1 MRHARADA
9 ARAKAM
15 PRSPAATA
23 IRIALGALLLA
34 GSAVVLWP
42 GPAHARALPATVDP
56 TLEADAWT
64 DRLVVAYRTAE
75 ATPVRRTLL
84 SATHKTQQHLQ
95 RFGLQALDSHSTAQ
109 GAQVLHLNRWARA
122 AELRKVAAAMVAA
135 DPNIAYAEPDLL
147 MQPQSAP
154 NDPMYGQQW
163 HYFEPTAGLNLPA
176 AWDLSTGSGIT
187 IAVVDT
193 GVRPHPDLVGNLLAG
208 YDFIA
213 NKTTAADGDGRD
225 ADATDPGD
233 GCGTAAASWHGTHVA
248 GTLAAVANNNLGV
261 AGVAHGAKLLPVRA
275 MGCGGGY
282 NSDIASGVVWAAG
295 GSVSGV
301 AAAVSRAKVIN
312 LSLGSSGSCSATMQS
327 ALDQARS
334 LGATV
339 VAAAGNNSGATS
351 KYSPANC
358 RNLIVVT
365 ALGREGKRAS
375 YANFGAEV
383 DVAAPGG
390 DMATGSANGV
400 LSTSNTGMLTVGS
413 DSYRVEQGTSMATPH
428 VAGVA
433 ALMLARNPA
442 LTPDEVEVLIKS
454 STRKIPGACTSCG
467 TGLVDA
473 AAAVRAVFLG
483 SSAPTLVT
491 EVEPNDSHAQ
501 AQPLGS
507 FPVKVKGSI
516 NRNGDLDTYRISV
529 PAKGTVKARL
539 IGNAESDYNLAFRNA
554 KSVVLA
560 TSVRAKGLTDEL
572 SWTNS
577 AATAADL
584 FVRVSRASGGVG
596 DSGGRY
602 TLEVTR

>member
-1 MRHARADA
+1 
-9 ARAKAM
+9 
-15 PRSPAATA
+15 
-23 IRIALGALLLA
+23 
-34 GSAVVLWP
+34 
-42 GPAHARALPATVDP
+42 
-56 TLEADAWT
+56 
-64 DRLVVAYRTAE
+64 
-75 ATPVRRTLL
+75 
-84 SATHKTQQHLQ
+84 
-95 RFGLQALDSHSTAQ
+95 
-109 GAQVLHLNRWARA
+109 
-122 AELRKVAAAMVAA
+122 
-135 DPNIAYAEPDLL
+135 
-147 MQPQSAP
+147 
-154 NDPMYGQQW
+154 
-163 HYFEPTAGLNLPA
+163 
-176 AWDLSTGSGIT
+176 
-187 IAVVDT
+187 
-193 GVRPHPDLVGNLLAG
+193 
-208 YDFIA
+208 
-213 NKTTAADGDGRD
+213 
-225 ADATDPGD
+225 
-233 GCGTAAASWHGTHVA
+233 
-248 GTLAAVANNNLGV
+248 
-261 AGVAHGAKLLPVRA
+261 
-275 MGCGGGY
+275 
-282 NSDIASGVVWAAG
+282 
-295 GSVSGV
+295 SVSGV
-301 AAAVSRAKVIN
+301 AAAASKARVVN

-339 VAAAGNNSGATS
+339 VAAAGNNSGATA

-365 ALGREGKRAS
+365 ALSREGKRAS

-473 AAAVRAVFLG
+473 AAAVNAVFLAG
-483 SSAPTLVT
+483 SAPTLVT
-491 EVEPNDSHAQ
+491 EVEPNNSHAQ
-501 AQPLGS
+501 AQLLSS
-507 FPVKVKGSI
+507 FPAKVKGSI
-516 NRNGDLDTYRISV
+516 NANGDLDTYRISV

-539 IGNAESDYNLAFRNA
+539 IGNAESDYNLAFRNT

-577 AATAADL
+577 ASTAADL